1 VLFGLMIRL
10 LGEHRAAVWTIIGL
24 QVVQTAG
31 NLLLPTLNA
40 SIIDDGILARQTDV
54 IVRLGGWMT
63 ALTAVQAGAAFGA
76 GYLGAVVAMRI
87 GHRLRREL
95 FDRVQAM
102 SSQEVGSF
110 GAPSLVTRATNDV
123 QQIQT
128 FAVLVFTMLAA
139 APVMGIGGV
148 ILAIQQDATLSGI
161 VIAIVPLLVL
171 IMYAIVR
178 RLIPLY
184 RQGQALIDGITRILR
199 EQIIGANVI
208 RAFVRQKHEA
218 HRFAEA
224 NRKLTGNNLQ
234 SALLV
239 AGMLPIIMIVVNL
252 SSVAVVWFGGHLIQ
266 SGQMQVGALT
276 AFIAYILQILLA
288 IMMAMY
294 VFMTA
299 PRAAVC
305 AERIQEVLDVVP
317 APSVRRHSGR
327 HSSAARRRSRPSPS
341 PPPPSPVPPAQGAAG
356 TGSGSGGHAGD
367 GTVPSGT
374 VEFRRVS
381 FAYPGAESPVLA
393 DISFTARPG
402 TTTAIIGSTGSGK
415 TTLLN
420 LLPRFLDA
428 TAGEVLFGGRDV
440 RELSANHLRARMAV
454 VPQHSY
460 LFSGTVAG
468 NLRMAAPDATDH
480 DLWQV
485 LRMAQADDFVSS
497 LPGGLYAPVVQGG
510 AGLSGGQRQ
519 RLCIARAALRKADLF
534 LFDDSFSALD
544 YATEA
549 AVRHALVPAL
559 ESATVIIIAE
569 RIPTIMHAGQI
580 LVLNDGRL
588 VAQGTH
594 AELLSTSPAYREIA
608 ELQLALDEQP

>member
-1 VLFGLMIRL
+1 MLRL
-10 LGEHRAAVWTIIGL
+10 LGEHRAAVWAIIVL

-40 SIIDDGILARQTDV
+40 SIIDDGILANQPGV
-54 IVRLGGWMT
+54 ILGLGGWMLV
-63 ALTAVQAGAAFGA
+63 LTAVQAAAALAA
-76 GYLGAVVAMRI
+76 GYLGADVAMKI

-95 FDRVQAM
+95 FAQVQAM
-102 SSQEVGSF
+102 SSQEIGTF
-110 GAPSLVTRATNDV
+110 GAPSLVIRATNDV

-139 APVMGIGGV
+139 APVMGIGGI
-148 ILAIQQDATLSGI
+148 ILAIQQNAALSSVVI
-161 VIAIVPLLVL
+161 VIVPVLVL
-171 IMYAIVR
+171 IMYLIVR

-208 RAFVRQKHEA
+208 RGFVRQKHEVA
-218 HRFAEA
+218 RFTEA
-224 NRKLTGNNLQ
+224 NRRLTSNNLQ

-239 AGMLPIIMIVVNL
+239 AGMLPMIMIVVNL
-252 SSVAVVWFGGHLIQ
+252 SSVAVVWFGGQLIG
-266 SGQMQVGALT
+266 SGNMEVGALT
-276 AFIAYILQILLA
+276 ALIAYILQILLA

-294 VFMTA
+294 VFSTA

-305 AERIQEVLDVVP
+305 AERIQDVLDVTPALAVP
-317 APSVRRHSGR
+317 AGT
-327 HSSAARRRSRPSPS
+327 AAAPE
-341 PPPPSPVPPAQGAAG
+341 PATAEPATAA
-356 TGSGSGGHAGD
+356 SGG
-367 GTVPSGT
+367 
-374 VEFRRVS
+374 VELSHVW

-393 DISFTARPG
+393 DISFAAGPG
-402 TTTAIIGSTGSGK
+402 TTTAIIGATGSGK

-420 LLPRFLDA
+420 LLPRFLNA
-428 TAGEVLFGGRDV
+428 TSGEIRFGGADIRKLPADRL
-440 RELSANHLRARMAV
+440 RERISV

-468 NLRMAAPDATDH
+468 NLRMAAPEATED
-480 DLWQV
+480 DLWKA
-485 LRMAQADDFVSS
+485 LRLAQADDFVRL
-497 LPGGLYAPVVQGG
+497 LPDGLHAAVAQGG

-519 RLCIARAALRKADLF
+519 RLCIARAMLRTADLY

-549 AVRHALVPAL
+549 AVTRAL
-559 ESATVIIIAE
+559 EPVLAAATVLMVAE
-569 RIPTIMHAGQI
+569 RIPTIMGADRI
-580 LVLNDGRL
+580 LVLEEGRL

-594 AELLSTSPAYREIA
+594 AELLVSSPTYREIA
-608 ELQLALDEQP
+608 ESQLALDEQP

>member
-1 VLFGLMIRL
+1 MLIGLMLRL
-10 LGEHRAAVWTIIGL
+10 LGEHRAAVWAIIVL

-40 SIIDDGILARQTDV
+40 SIIDDGILANQPGV
-54 IVRLGGWMT
+54 ILGLGGWMLV
-63 ALTAVQAGAAFGA
+63 LTAVQAAAALAA
-76 GYLGAVVAMRI
+76 GYLGADVAMKI

-95 FDRVQAM
+95 FAQVQAM
-102 SSQEVGSF
+102 SSQEIGTF

-139 APVMGIGGV
+139 APVMGIGGI
-148 ILAIQQDATLSGI
+148 ILAIQQNAALSSVVI
-161 VIAIVPLLVL
+161 VIVPVLVL
-171 IMYAIVR
+171 IMYLIVR

-208 RAFVRQKHEA
+208 RGFVRQKHEVA
-218 HRFAEA
+218 RFTEA
-224 NRKLTGNNLQ
+224 NRRLTSNNLQ

-239 AGMLPIIMIVVNL
+239 AGMLPMIMIVVNL
-252 SSVAVVWFGGHLIQ
+252 SSVAVVWFGGQLIG
-266 SGQMQVGALT
+266 SGNMEVGALT
-276 AFIAYILQILLA
+276 ALIAYILQILLA

-294 VFMTA
+294 VFSTA

-305 AERIQEVLDVVP
+305 AERIQAVLDVTPALAVP
-317 APSVRRHSGR
+317 AVPGPAGAGQAATA
-327 HSSAARRRSRPSPS
+327 SA
-341 PPPPSPVPPAQGAAG
+341 PVPTIAVPAIAEPAA
-356 TGSGSGGHAGD
+356 GSGGG
-367 GTVPSGT
+367 
-374 VEFRRVS
+374 VEFSHVW

-393 DISFTARPG
+393 DISFTAGPG
-402 TTTAIIGSTGSGK
+402 TTTAIIGATGSGK

-420 LLPRFLDA
+420 LLPRFLNA
-428 TAGEVLFGGRDV
+428 TSGEIRLGGADIRKLPADRL
-440 RELSANHLRARMAV
+440 RERISV

-468 NLRMAAPDATDH
+468 NLRMAAPGATED
-480 DLWQV
+480 DLWRA
-485 LRMAQADDFVSS
+485 LRLAQAEDFVRL
-497 LPGGLYAPVVQGG
+497 LPDGLHAAVAQGG

-519 RLCIARAALRKADLF
+519 RLCIARAMLRTADLY

-549 AVRHALVPAL
+549 AVTRAL
-559 ESATVIIIAE
+559 EPVLAAATVLMVAE
-569 RIPTIMHAGQI
+569 RIPTIMGADLI
-580 LVLNDGRL
+580 LVLDEGRL

-594 AELLSTSPAYREIA
+594 TELLVSSPTYREIA
-608 ELQLALDEQP
+608 ESQLALDEQP

>member
-1 VLFGLMIRL
+1 MLIGLMLRL
-10 LGEHRAAVWTIIGL
+10 LGEHRAAVWAIIVL

-40 SIIDDGILARQTDV
+40 SIIDDGILANQPGV
-54 IVRLGGWMT
+54 ILGLGGWMLV
-63 ALTAVQAGAAFGA
+63 LTAVQAAAALAA
-76 GYLGAVVAMRI
+76 GYLGADVAMKI

-95 FDRVQAM
+95 FAQVQAM
-102 SSQEVGSF
+102 SSQEIGTF

-139 APVMGIGGV
+139 APVMGIGGI
-148 ILAIQQDATLSGI
+148 ILAIQQNAALSSVVI
-161 VIAIVPLLVL
+161 VIVPVLVL
-171 IMYAIVR
+171 IMYLIVR

-208 RAFVRQKHEA
+208 RGFVRQKHEVA
-218 HRFAEA
+218 RFTEA
-224 NRKLTGNNLQ
+224 NRRLTSNNLQ

-239 AGMLPIIMIVVNL
+239 AGMLPMIMIVVNL
-252 SSVAVVWFGGHLIQ
+252 SSVAVVWFGGQLIG
-266 SGQMQVGALT
+266 SGNMEVGALT
-276 AFIAYILQILLA
+276 ALIAYILQILLA

-294 VFMTA
+294 VFSTA

-305 AERIQEVLDVVP
+305 AERIQDVLDVTPALAVP
-317 APSVRRHSGR
+317 AGT
-327 HSSAARRRSRPSPS
+327 AAAPE
-341 PPPPSPVPPAQGAAG
+341 PATAEPATAA
-356 TGSGSGGHAGD
+356 SGG
-367 GTVPSGT
+367 
-374 VEFRRVS
+374 VELSHVW

-393 DISFTARPG
+393 DISFAAGPG
-402 TTTAIIGSTGSGK
+402 TTTAIIGATGSGK

-420 LLPRFLDA
+420 LLPRFLNA
-428 TAGEVLFGGRDV
+428 TSGEIRFGGADIRKLPADRL
-440 RELSANHLRARMAV
+440 RERISV

-468 NLRMAAPDATDH
+468 NLRMAAPEATDD
-480 DLWQV
+480 DLWKA
-485 LRMAQADDFVSS
+485 LRLAQADDFVRL
-497 LPGGLYAPVVQGG
+497 LPDGLHSAVAQGG

-519 RLCIARAALRKADLF
+519 RLCIARAMLRTADLY

-549 AVRHALVPAL
+549 AVTRAL
-559 ESATVIIIAE
+559 EPVLAAATVLMVAE
-569 RIPTIMHAGQI
+569 RIPTIMGADRI
-580 LVLNDGRL
+580 LVLEEGRL

-594 AELLSTSPAYREIA
+594 AELLVSSPTYREIA
-608 ELQLALDEQP
+608 ESQLALDEQP

>member
-1 VLFGLMIRL
+1 MLIGLMLRL
-10 LGEHRAAVWTIIGL
+10 LGEHRAAVWAIIVL

-40 SIIDDGILARQTDV
+40 SIIDDGILANQPGV
-54 IVRLGGWMT
+54 ILGLGGWMLV
-63 ALTAVQAGAAFGA
+63 LTAVQAAAALAA
-76 GYLGAVVAMRI
+76 GYLGADVAMKI

-95 FDRVQAM
+95 FAQVQAM
-102 SSQEVGSF
+102 SSQEIGTF

-139 APVMGIGGV
+139 APVMGIGGI
-148 ILAIQQDATLSGI
+148 ILAIQQNAALSSVVI
-161 VIAIVPLLVL
+161 VIVPVLVL
-171 IMYAIVR
+171 IMYLIVR

-208 RAFVRQKHEA
+208 RGFVRQKHEVA
-218 HRFAEA
+218 RFTEA
-224 NRKLTGNNLQ
+224 NRRLTSNNLQ

-239 AGMLPIIMIVVNL
+239 AGMLPMIMIVVNL
-252 SSVAVVWFGGHLIQ
+252 SSVAVVWFGGQLIG
-266 SGQMQVGALT
+266 SGNMEVGALT
-276 AFIAYILQILLA
+276 ALIAYILQILLA

-294 VFMTA
+294 VFSTA

-305 AERIQEVLDVVP
+305 AERIQDVLDVTPALAVP
-317 APSVRRHSGR
+317 AGT
-327 HSSAARRRSRPSPS
+327 AAAPE
-341 PPPPSPVPPAQGAAG
+341 PATAEPATAA
-356 TGSGSGGHAGD
+356 SGG
-367 GTVPSGT
+367 
-374 VEFRRVS
+374 VELSHVW

-393 DISFTARPG
+393 DISFAAGPG
-402 TTTAIIGSTGSGK
+402 TTTAIIGATGSGK

-420 LLPRFLDA
+420 LLPRFLNA
-428 TAGEVLFGGRDV
+428 TSGEIRFGGADIRKLPADRL
-440 RELSANHLRARMAV
+440 RERISV

-468 NLRMAAPDATDH
+468 NLRMAAPEATED
-480 DLWQV
+480 DLWKA
-485 LRMAQADDFVSS
+485 LRLAQADDFVRL
-497 LPGGLYAPVVQGG
+497 LPDGLHAAVAQGG

-519 RLCIARAALRKADLF
+519 RLCIARAMLRTADLY

-549 AVRHALVPAL
+549 AVTRAL
-559 ESATVIIIAE
+559 EPVLAAATVLMVAE
-569 RIPTIMHAGQI
+569 RIPTIMGADRI
-580 LVLNDGRL
+580 LVLEEGRL

-594 AELLSTSPAYREIA
+594 AELLVSSPTYREIA
-608 ELQLALDEQP
+608 ESQLALDEQP

>member
-1 VLFGLMIRL
+1 MLFGLMRRL
-10 LGEHRAAVWTIIGL
+10 LSEHRAAVWVLITL
-24 QVVQTAG
+24 QMLQTAG

-40 SIIDDGILARQTDV
+40 SIIDDGILRGQHEV
-54 IVRLGGWMT
+54 ILQLGGWMG
-63 ALTAVQAGAAFGA
+63 AISIVQVGAALGA
-76 GYLGAVVAMRI
+76 GYLGAGVAMKI
-87 GHRLRREL
+87 GHRLRRDL
-95 FDRVQAM
+95 FAKVQAM
-102 SSQEVGSF
+102 SSQEVGAF

-148 ILAIQQDATLSGI
+148 ILAVQQDAVLS
-161 VIAIVPLLVL
+161 VVVMAIVPLLVL
-171 IMYAIVR
+171 IMALIVR

-184 RQGQALIDGITRILR
+184 RQGQTLIDGVTRILR
-199 EQIIGANVI
+199 EQIIGASVI
-208 RAFVRQKHEA
+208 RAFVRQDHEA
-218 HRFAEA
+218 SRFAEA

-239 AGMLPIIMIVVNL
+239 AAMLPLIMIVVNL

-266 SGQMQVGALT
+266 AGTMQVGALT

-317 APSVRRHSGR
+317 AIAGVEASDVETPDGD
-327 HSSAARRRSRPSPS
+327 AAFAGS
-341 PPPPSPVPPAQGAAG
+341 AAG
-356 TGSGSGGHAGD
+356 TPIAGAPVA
-367 GTVPSGT
+367 GAT
-374 VEFRRVS
+374 VEFRDVV
-381 FAYPGAESPVLA
+381 FAYPGAETPVLA
-393 DISFTARPG
+393 GISFTAHAG
-402 TTTAIIGSTGSGK
+402 STTAIVGSTGSGK
-415 TTLLN
+415 STLLN

-428 TAGEVLFGGRDV
+428 VGGEIGLNGRNIRTFGLDD
-440 RELSANHLRARMAV
+440 LRGRMAV
-454 VPQHSY
+454 VPQQAY
-460 LFSGTVAG
+460 LFAGTVAG
-468 NLRMAAPDATDH
+468 NLRMAAPAATDG
-480 DLWQV
+480 DLWEA
-485 LRMAQADDFVSS
+485 LRRAQAEDFVRN
-497 LPGGLYAPVVQGG
+497 LPNGLNAAVGQGG

-519 RLCIARAALRKADLF
+519 RLCIARAILREAQVF

-549 AVRHALVPAL
+549 RVRRALAPVL
-559 ESATVIIIAE
+559 EAATVIVVAE
-569 RIPTIMHAGQI
+569 RIASIMDAEQI

-588 VAQGTH
+588 EGQGTH
-594 AELLSTSPAYREIA
+594 AELLRTSRTYREMA
-608 ELQLALDEQP
+608 ESQLALNELP

>member
-1 VLFGLMIRL
+1 MLRL
-10 LGEHRAAVWTIIGL
+10 LGEHRAAVWAIIML
-24 QVVQTAG
+24 QVLQTAG

-40 SIIDDGILARQTDV
+40 SIIDDGILANQPRV
-54 IVRLGGWMT
+54 ILGLGGWM
-63 ALTAVQAGAAFGA
+63 LIITAVQAAAALGA
-76 GYLGAVVAMRI
+76 GYLGAGVAMKI

-95 FDRVQAM
+95 FDQVQAM
-102 SSQEVGSF
+102 SSQEIGTF

-148 ILAIQQDATLSGI
+148 ILAVQQNAALSSVVI
-161 VIAIVPLLVL
+161 VIVPVLVL
-171 IMYAIVR
+171 IMYLIVR

-208 RAFVRQKHEA
+208 RGFVRQRHEIA
-218 HRFAEA
+218 RFAEA
-224 NRKLTGNNLQ
+224 NRRLTRNNLQ

-239 AGMLPIIMIVVNL
+239 AGMLPMIMIVVNL
-252 SSVAVVWFGGHLIQ
+252 SSVAVVWFGGHLIS
-266 SGQMQVGALT
+266 SGAMEVGALT

-294 VFMTA
+294 VFSTA

-305 AERIQEVLDVVP
+305 AERIQDVLDVTP
-317 APSVRRHSGR
+317 AVAG
-327 HSSAARRRSRPSPS
+327 
-341 PPPPSPVPPAQGAAG
+341 PAAAG
-356 TGSGSGGHAGD
+356 SAGAGHAGEAPGRTRPAAAASASRD
-367 GTVPSGT
+367 GGG
-374 VEFRRVS
+374 VEFSHVW

-393 DISFTARPG
+393 DISFSARPG
-402 TTTAIIGSTGSGK
+402 TTTAIIGATGSGK

-420 LLPRFLDA
+420 LLPRFLNA
-428 TAGEVLFGGRDV
+428 TSGEVRLGGADV
-440 RELSANHLRARMAV
+440 RGLPAERLRQRISV

-468 NLRMAAPDATDH
+468 NLRMGAPEATEDE
-480 DLWQV
+480 LWRALQ
-485 LRMAQADDFVSS
+485 LAQAEDFVRK
-497 LPGGLYAPVVQGG
+497 LPDGLQAAVAQGG

-519 RLCIARAALRKADLF
+519 RLCIARAMLRAADLY

-549 AVRHALVPAL
+549 AVRQALAPAL
-559 ESATVIIIAE
+559 EAATVLMVAE
-569 RIPTIMHAGQI
+569 RIPAIMGADRI
-580 LVLNDGRL
+580 LVLEEGRL

-594 AELLSTSPAYREIA
+594 AELLGSSPTYREIA
-608 ELQLALDEQP
+608 ESQLALDEQP

>member
-1 VLFGLMIRL
+1 MRRL
-10 LGEHRAAVWTIIGL
+10 LSEHRAAVWVLIML
-24 QVVQTAG
+24 QMLQTAG

-40 SIIDDGILARQTDV
+40 SIIDDGILRGQHEV
-54 IVRLGGWMT
+54 ILQLGGWM
-63 ALTAVQAGAAFGA
+63 AAISVVQVGAALGA
-76 GYLGAVVAMRI
+76 GYLGAGVAMKI
-87 GHRLRREL
+87 GHRLRRDL
-95 FDRVQAM
+95 FAQVQAM
-102 SSQEVGSF
+102 SSQEVGAF

-148 ILAIQQDATLSGI
+148 ILAVQQDAVLSVV

-171 IMYAIVR
+171 IMALIVR

-184 RQGQALIDGITRILR
+184 RQGQTLIDGVTRILR
-199 EQIIGANVI
+199 EQIIGASVI
-208 RAFVRQKHEA
+208 RAFVRQDHEA
-218 HRFAEA
+218 SRFAEA

-239 AGMLPIIMIVVNL
+239 AAMLPLIMIVVNL

-266 SGQMQVGALT
+266 AGTMQVGALT

-317 APSVRRHSGR
+317 AIAGGGPPDGD
-327 HSSAARRRSRPSPS
+327 AAFAGS
-341 PPPPSPVPPAQGAAG
+341 AAG
-356 TGSGSGGHAGD
+356 TPVAGAPAA
-367 GTVPSGT
+367 GAT
-374 VEFRRVS
+374 VEFRDVV
-381 FAYPGAESPVLA
+381 FAYPGAETPVLA
-393 DISFTARPG
+393 GISFTAHAG
-402 TTTAIIGSTGSGK
+402 STTAIVGSTGSGK
-415 TTLLN
+415 STLLN

-428 TAGEVLFGGRDV
+428 VGGEIGLDGRNIRTFGLDD
-440 RELSANHLRARMAV
+440 LRGRMAV
-454 VPQHSY
+454 VPQQAY
-460 LFSGTVAG
+460 LFAGTVAG
-468 NLRMAAPDATDH
+468 NLRMAAPAATDG
-480 DLWQV
+480 DLWEA
-485 LRMAQADDFVSS
+485 LRRAQAEDFVRN
-497 LPGGLYAPVVQGG
+497 LPNGLNAAVGQGG

-519 RLCIARAALRKADLF
+519 RLCIARAILRKAQVF

-549 AVRHALVPAL
+549 RVRRALVPVL
-559 ESATVIIIAE
+559 EAATVIIVAE
-569 RIPTIMHAGQI
+569 RIASIMDAEQI

-588 VAQGTH
+588 EGQGTH
-594 AELLSTSPAYREIA
+594 AELLRTSRTYREMA
-608 ELQLALDEQP
+608 ESQLALNELP